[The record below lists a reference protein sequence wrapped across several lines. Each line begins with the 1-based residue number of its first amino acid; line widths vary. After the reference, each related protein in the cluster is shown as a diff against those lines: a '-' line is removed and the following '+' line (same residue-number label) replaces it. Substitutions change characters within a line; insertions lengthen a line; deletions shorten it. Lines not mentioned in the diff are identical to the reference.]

1 MNQAE
6 DRKSEFE
13 GKLEDL
19 GEMIKEYEKQL
30 KAQAR
35 KTQGIQ
41 DTIKWPSIQITDIEG
56 GEKSQVDDVDPISL
70 FFF

>member
-19 GEMIKEYEKQL
+19 GEMIKEYEKQFTSM
-30 KAQAR
+30 ASTPQ
-35 KTQGIQ
+35 
-41 DTIKWPSIQITDIEG
+41 
-56 GEKSQVDDVDPISL
+56 
-70 FFF
+70 

>member
-41 DTIKWPSIQITDIEG
+41 DTIK
-56 GEKSQVDDVDPISL
+56 
-70 FFF
+70 